1 MSKYK
6 VIAII
11 GQAGSGKDTILH
23 EVLAKSK
30 NLNEIVSCTT
40 RPPREGEKD
49 GVNYYFMTVN
59 EFTDKVMNDEML
71 EAAEFNGWF
80 YGTSLDA
87 LREDKV
93 NIGVFNPAGVESM
106 RQDKN
111 VDVYVYNIEVSD
123 KTRLIRQLKRETNP
137 DIDEVFRRFKTDRE
151 DFCDLDF
158 HYNALTN
165 ETKADLK
172 YAVKVIKAA
181 AKALTVKLG
190 QNN

>member
-11 GQAGSGKDTILH
+11 GQAGSGKDTILQG
-23 EVLAKSK
+23 VLAKDK
-30 NLNEIVSCTT
+30 NLNKIISCTT
-40 RPPREGEKD
+40 RPPRKGEKD
-49 GVNYYFMTVN
+49 GVNYHFMTVK

-80 YGTSLDA
+80 YGTSLDTLCA
-87 LREDKV
+87 DKV
-93 NIGVFNPAGVESM
+93 NIGIFNPAGIDCIVH
-106 RQDKN
+106 DKN
-111 VDVYVYNIEVSD
+111 IDLYVYNIEVSD
-123 KTRLIRQLKRETNP
+123 KTRLIRQLKRESDP
-137 DIDEVFRRFKTDRE
+137 DIEEVFRRFKTDRE
-151 DFCDLDF
+151 DFYDLDF
-158 HYNALTN
+158 HYNALQN

-181 AKALTVKLG
+181 AKALSVKLG